1 MPQNFAA
8 DFLELPED
16 DRDKVLE
23 VLEEA
28 GDDEAVEVF
37 IDMQDDRSGK
47 NWTYNLSYSLFKNYT
62 LAFLFIFG
70 QL

>member
-37 IDMQDDRSGK
+37 MEIQDDRCDI
-47 NWTYNLSYSLFKNYT
+47 LF
-62 LAFLFIFG
+62 FL
-70 QL
+70 

>member
-37 IDMQDDRSGK
+37 IDIQDDRSGK
-47 NWTYNLSYSLFKNYT
+47 N
-62 LAFLFIFG
+62 
-70 QL
+70 

>member
-28 GDDEAVEVF
+28 GDEEAVEVF
-37 IDMQDDRSGK
+37 MAIQDDRWEK

-62 LAFLFIFG
+62 LAFLFNFG